1 MTGHISKNIMADSLT
16 GMIFAAEGISGVIV
30 LLNGPTGCRFYHSTT
45 SQFLCLRSA
54 VHRIAADGSREP
66 VVLNYMNDWFFR
78 QSRVPCTHL
87 DGYDYVY
94 GTAEKVREGL
104 RYMKESIPFDLLV
117 IVNSPGA
124 SLIGD
129 NLRELAGEILQEK
142 PCVVLESPGFSE
154 SYAEGYSHAALEILQ
169 QLPLSR
175 IKQEAGSDSRL
186 RIGQETTSDAEKRI
200 KQEEAPDTRQS
211 IGQEAAPGAVKRSE
225 QEAALD
231 AEKRIDQ
238 EIALDAEKK
247 IEQGEAPDAEKKNEQ
262 ETASDTGLRTGQ
274 KAQEKGKSVNILG
287 LSIWNR
293 YYEGDRSELIRL
305 LKLCGIE
312 VNCVLCGGCSLEEL
326 LRLPEADLNLVIDPQ
341 LGKETAR
348 YLEQEYGM
356 ASIICPALP
365 IGFDATEQLLSAV
378 CEQLGA
384 EEKVWRTE
392 CEQARARAWYKIND
406 IYEMCGMPKGVPFAV
421 EGSAS
426 QVCAY
431 TEFFAGYL
439 GMLPE
444 CLSVCGEA
452 DLELTGKLE
461 KLADRYGAGAALRR
475 DILDTRAE
483 LVFGDANTIAALKT
497 TDRVFCGIEISLPG
511 MGYVDVTL
519 KTHLGI
525 QGALFLTEQVLNGLM
540 SRL

>member
-45 SQFLCLRSA
+45 SQFLCLRPA

-175 IKQEAGSDSRL
+175 KENRELQTIVEVRKRIDPEAES
-186 RIGQETTSDAEKRI
+186 ETRQTMGKEISSDAE
-200 KQEEAPDTRQS
+200 
-211 IGQEAAPGAVKRSE
+211 KRSE

-262 ETASDTGLRTGQ
+262 ETAPDTGLQTGQ

-293 YYEGDRSELIRL
+293 YYEGDRAELIRL

-341 LGKETAR
+341 LGKETAH